1 MEKIMIFSL
10 FLVLVGLCQTALSS
24 NLDEEHYNE
33 GDKDLIAQKMITA
46 AAKLKDIRT
55 YCREDGYP
63 DSYRLDEIAN
73 QLDSELSHLLDQ
85 ISLYSSQGGLLGGLL
100 VASSFIPSPFSP
112 ALFYYGGYL
121 TFGSG
126 VGHISN
132 IALKSIKDDIN
143 EKELKRILSRIGKLH
158 HNIEVYKVA
167 RKGIDSLPAAAK
179 LLIDGEM
186 LLSEEESQKIIRRLH
201 NIEKI
206 VPSILK
212 GEKIDFE
219 ELLDLCTNIYEIID
233 HFDALTIV
241 RETWQE
247 VKGQIYEL
255 KKGSTNAV
263 GLFKGL
269 KSAISSELK
278 SVLGGSLHLLGSKSS
293 GLWSNVFSGTLSVW
307 NIYNEAEN
315 IDSTKGHIRNK
326 KALIRELRA
335 IARNVR
341 QICDGLDS
349 CSN

>member
-1 MEKIMIFSL
+1 M
-10 FLVLVGLCQTALSS
+10 A
-24 NLDEEHYNE
+24 D
-33 GDKDLIAQKMITA
+33 
-46 AAKLKDIRT
+46 
-55 YCREDGYP
+55 
-63 DSYRLDEIAN
+63 
-73 QLDSELSHLLDQ
+73 QLDSVLSHLTDQ
-85 ISLYSSQGGLLGGLL
+85 ISLYSSQGGLLGNLL
-100 VASSFIPSPFSP
+100 IVSSFIPSPLRT

-121 TFGSG
+121 TLGSR

-132 IALKSIKDDIN
+132 LVLKSIRDDIN
-143 EKELKRILSRIGKLH
+143 EEELNGTLFRMRKGH

-167 RKGIDSLPAAAK
+167 RKGIDSLPAAASAAK
-179 LLIDGEM
+179 LLMNGKM

-212 GEKIDFE
+212 GEKIDLDD
-219 ELLDLCTNIYEIID
+219 LLELCTNLYEILD

-241 RETWQE
+241 RETWQK

-263 GLFKGL
+263 GSFKGH

-278 SVLGGSLHLLGSKSS
+278 SVLGGSFQLLGSKSS
-293 GLWSNVFSGTLSVW
+293 GLWSNVFSGTLSVL

-326 KALIRELRA
+326 RALVRELRA

-341 QICDGLDS
+341 QICVGLDS
-349 CSN
+349 CTN